1 MTGPKSPQSQAVA
14 SVPETRRRRRIT
26 AFFRLSLILDT
37 DWTWPEISATI
48 IITSIPPMRL
58 LCWSLK
64 MMLTRPVCRYHVEL
78 CFCVCMRSYPTIW
91 NSAVWKCEAVRRS
104 VAPVGGGGGWL
115 VPLLCHM
122 CLTRLVTWTH
132 RPLKTSTR
140 IHTQRHIHYIL
151 SGNKHQSIRF
161 SSQFYLYW
169 LIFLRRHRYYE
180 FSCIYIL
187 IATNNS

>member
-48 IITSIPPMRL
+48 IITSIPPLRL

-64 MMLTRPVCRYHVEL
+64 MMLTRPVCRSHVEL

-104 VAPVGGGGGWL
+104 VAPVGEGVGDW
-115 VPLLCHM
+115 CHS
-122 CLTRLVTWTH
+122 CVTCVSPVWSHGHTGHWRHQLEYTH
-132 RPLKTSTR
+132 NDTFMTFFLEININPYDLARNFICIDSYFFVDIVIINSPVSTS
-140 IHTQRHIHYIL
+140 
-151 SGNKHQSIRF
+151 
-161 SSQFYLYW
+161 
-169 LIFLRRHRYYE
+169 
-180 FSCIYIL
+180 
-187 IATNNS
+187 